1 MTQRSV
7 LTTQSKL
14 TVQAPV
20 SGERGSRQMRRPWRN
35 GGSARPCALPRI
47 WGRSLSR
54 SLLISL
60 RKDVALVSHCVL
72 GLGMGTEKV

>member
-20 SGERGSRQMRRPWRN
+20 SGERGTRQMRRPWRI
-35 GGSARPCALPRI
+35 GGSARPCALPRVL
-47 WGRSLSR
+47 GRSLSL
-54 SLLISL
+54 SLLFCL
-60 RKDVALVSHCVL
+60 RKDVTPV
-72 GLGMGTEKV
+72 